1 MDRMDRMG
9 WDGMGWDGMGWID
22 IFLWPYFA
30 MVKLHEMNV
39 INGGAWIDI
48 DDHLPLWANL
58 IRFAPVVQNQKDF
71 QQDLD

>member
-1 MDRMDRMG
+1 
-9 WDGMGWDGMGWID
+9 
-22 IFLWPYFA
+22 

-48 DDHLPLWANL
+48 DDDPPLWANL

>member
-1 MDRMDRMG
+1 
-9 WDGMGWDGMGWID
+9 
-22 IFLWPYFA
+22 